1 MIDII
6 NGSTSKPASVSGLI
20 SFFKGITSIDGILYI
35 GYPII
40 GTGSGAYSIDAML
53 ISPQKGLIIFD
64 LIENKDISNYRDT
77 QDECANRVEAKLKFH
92 KELTNRRKLKFNI
105 NVITYAPS
113 VINITNDKEY
123 PICNNSNDLEKII
136 EKIEDSDFDCYRELV
151 SVLQTVSNI
160 RKNQYEREIK
170 SENSKGSKIY
180 NLEKSISNLDYQ
192 QNSAVIE
199 TVEGVQRIRGL
210 AGSGKT
216 IVLALKAAYLHS
228 IHPDWKIAVTFNTR
242 SLKAQFKSLIN
253 NFYIENASQ
262 EPNWNLLNIIHAW
275 GSSGGEDN
283 NGIYYT
289 FCEENNVY
297 CYDYKLAKKEFGSSE
312 AFEQVCNKALQESKS
327 NKEIYDAILIDE
339 AQDFSPSFLQ
349 LCYSLLKSPKR
360 LVYAYDELQN
370 LRLQSLPSPE
380 ILFGKDLNN
389 NPKVKFLPPEEGQ
402 PKQDIILKKCYRN
415 SRPLLVTAHS
425 LGFGIYHKPVAEE
438 DSGLIQMFEQ
448 SMLWRDIGYENI
460 KGEICDG
467 VLTELRRT
475 SDTSPVFLEDH
486 SEIDDLIIFKKF
498 ETKEEQDEW
507 VANEII
513 KNLNEDELQYSD
525 IIVIN
530 PNPLTTKQIVSRI
543 RTILFN
549 SGINNHTA
557 GVDTS
562 PDVFFKESRDS
573 ITFSGIYRAK
583 GNEAAM
589 VYVVNADYCGAE
601 TYNLARRRNELF
613 TAITRSKAWVRVV
626 GVGENMQNLINEYLE
641 TKNNNFTLK
650 FIYPTQQQRE
660 HMNLVN
666 RDMSEVEKQSLQESQ
681 KNIISLIDYLKSG
694 KIQKE
699 NLNPND
705 IKELLKLLN
714 NDNNS

>member
-242 SLKAQFKSLIN
+242 SLKAQFKKLIN

-262 EPNWNLLNIIHAW
+262 EPNWNMLNIIHAW
-275 GSSGGEDN
+275 GSSINEDS

-289 FCEENNVY
+289 FCENNNVY
-297 CYDYKLAKKEFGSSE
+297 CYDYKLAKKEFGSSD
-312 AFEQVCNKALQESKS
+312 AFEQVCRKALQESKS

-339 AQDFSPSFLQ
+339 AQDFSSSFLQ
-349 LCYSLLKSPKR
+349 LCYSLLKKPKR

-380 ILFGKDLNN
+380 NLFGNDSNN
-389 NPKVKFLPPEEGQ
+389 QPKVKFLAPEEGK

-425 LGFGIYHKPVAEE
+425 LGFGIYHKPFIEN

-448 SMLWRDIGYENI
+448 SMLWRDIGYENLN
-460 KGEICDG
+460 GEIRDG
-467 VLTELRRT
+467 KLTELRRT
-475 SDTSPVFLEDH
+475 SETSPVFLENH

-498 ETKEEQDEW
+498 ETRKEQDEW

-513 KNLNEDELQYSD
+513 KNLKVDELQYSD

-543 RTILFN
+543 RSILFN

-562 PDVFFKESRDS
+562 PDVFFKESKDS

-589 VYVVNADYCGAE
+589 VYVINSDYCGEE